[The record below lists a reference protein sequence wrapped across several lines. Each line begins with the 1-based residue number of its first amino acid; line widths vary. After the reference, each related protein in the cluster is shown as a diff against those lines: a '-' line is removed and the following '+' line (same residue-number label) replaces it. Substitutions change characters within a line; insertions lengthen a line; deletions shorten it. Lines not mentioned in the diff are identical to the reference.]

1 MISVG
6 CFARPVLLVV
16 SYSQQPDVQFFPGFL
31 QAVPLDCFSGS
42 RATNS
47 RRHCST
53 DRESRG
59 CCGAWKVSYPHLSL
73 SIVVSLGYVVSC
85 VSEHTA
91 GLSSASARMMI
102 ALPTSMFVVHQLRG
116 RRDVVGV
123 HFPSA
128 ATARAEQA
136 DIVLLARTRESTY
149 TTQISNGHCICA
161 TGRETYVTL
170 SSTPRLTPVRPCVYW
185 SIVEFA
191 GVKDVLVLI
200 RDTAVGSKGFRS
212 SYIGAQSR
220 LQEVMQQ
227 C

>member
-1 MISVG
+1 M
-6 CFARPVLLVV
+6 VL
-16 SYSQQPDVQFFPGFL
+16 F
-31 QAVPLDCFSGS
+31 
-42 RATNS
+42 
-47 RRHCST
+47 
-53 DRESRG
+53 
-59 CCGAWKVSYPHLSL
+59 PHLSL

-91 GLSSASARMMI
+91 GLSSALARMMI

-123 HFPSA
+123 HCPSA

-149 TTQISNGHCICA
+149 TNQISNGHCICA

-170 SSTPRLTPVRPCVYW
+170 SSTPRLTPERPCVYG

-200 RDTAVGSKGFRS
+200 GILPSVRKGLDFKRS
-212 SYIGAQSR
+212 CNNVENACPARSDKSSLVHTKAP
-220 LQEVMQQ
+220 E
-227 C
+227 